1 MNTQVTT
8 TPVICF
14 GQQPCGFFPRRY
26 LYAKIATAR
35 RLQAELGGEVV
46 FFCHDSDHDFRETR
60 TTLRHRKTGE
70 PIQLNFAFDNQVQR
84 KFSPLYL
91 KRVRADWHA
100 RTTLQIRPY
109 VDARCEEAF
118 RVVESR
124 FVADFCIEM
133 YRRLGLLEG
142 IRVARSSEA
151 SFRSAACEVEDFYV
165 DVPYEGEVVRARPVD
180 GRLRLYKGGDQYV
193 DLPDVEYT
201 REQIS
206 PTRDTRLRW
215 MQSVIRCT
223 HYVAGASEQSYLH
236 KEDAPEITYVVR
248 DTIDRPEEA
257 YVDVSS

>member
-1 MNTQVTT
+1 MTATAT
-8 TPVICF
+8 SPVICF

-35 RLQAELGGEVV
+35 RLRSEIGGEVV

-70 PIQLNFAFDNQVQR
+70 PLLLNFAFDNQVQR

-91 KRVRADWHA
+91 KRVRTDWQA
-100 RTTLQIRPY
+100 RTADQIRPY
-109 VDARCEEAF
+109 VGTEWAEAF
-118 RVVESR
+118 RTVAAEN
-124 FVADFCIEM
+124 VADFCLEM
-133 YRRLGLLEG
+133 YRRMGLLDG
-142 IRVARSSEA
+142 VRVARSSDPA
-151 SFRSAACEVEDFYV
+151 FRRAACDVDDYYV
-165 DVPYEGEVVRARPVD
+165 DMPYEGEVVRARLVE
-180 GRLRLYKGGDQYV
+180 GRPRLYKGGDRYV
-193 DLPDVEYT
+193 DLPDAAYT

-223 HYVAGASEQSYLH
+223 HYVAGASEQDYLR

-248 DTIDRPEEA
+248 DTIERADEA
-257 YVDVSS
+257 YVEPSN